1 MNWGQPESFL
11 NPRGYRLQERKIH
24 SAMRLSQEKA
34 GEFKEVD
41 NQLDFCLRLPSIA
54 ASYDIDSVL
63 TENS

>member
-11 NPRGYRLQERKIH
+11 NPRGYRLQERKIR
-24 SAMRLSQEKA
+24 SAVRLSQEKA

-41 NQLDFCLRLPSIA
+41 NQLDLCLRLPSIA